1 MALII
6 CGECK
11 NEYSD
16 KAPSCPKCGCPT
28 HVLPQAAPHVVVEQK
43 LAVKP
48 TLLKKTG
55 KSVIW
60 LAGTIL
66 MLIIG
71 FWVGLKFFSGED
83 GSVFADSMVS
93 KYTVPWAD
101 RSETILQAMLAGE
114 NRQIIAGNI
123 LSITHPS
130 GKDPTLSEIT
140 YKKEENQITVRF
152 QINWK
157 GRIMGTD
164 YVTVI
169 VWVIGKDGHS
179 LSGVESDSA
188 SIKIAK
194 EQLVKLDEYFG
205 TVVYKSFKENMGEQ

>member
-28 HVLPQAAPHVVVEQK
+28 QVLPQATPNVVVEQK
-43 LAVKP
+43 LAAKP
-48 TLLKKTG
+48 VLLKKTG

-60 LAGTIL
+60 LVVAIL
-66 MLIIG
+66 TLIIG
-71 FWVGLKFFSGED
+71 FWVGLKYFSGEG
-83 GSVFADSMVS
+83 GSGFADSMVS
-93 KYTVPWAD
+93 KHTVPWAD
-101 RSETILQAMLAGE
+101 RSESILQAMLAGE

-130 GKDPTLSEIT
+130 GKEPALSEIT

-152 QINWK
+152 QLNWK
-157 GRIMGTD
+157 GRMLGTD

-169 VWVIGKDGHS
+169 VWVIEKDGHS

-205 TVVYKSFKENMGEQ
+205 TVVYKSFKEIMGE